1 MLMTAPAP
9 SELAAACRGIGL
21 RTVYQPIVDVARG
34 VVAGYESLVRFAAPP
49 ANPELWFAAARR
61 HGCEAELEAAALASA
76 LSMRATLPANCFL
89 TVNVSPSA
97 LASGAVRQIW
107 REHGSLDGLVVEL
120 TEQARIESYTIL
132 EPDLNGLRAAGA
144 LIAVDDAGAGYAGLR
159 HLLKLRPSIIKLDRD
174 LVADIDLDET
184 KRALTEMLGTFASR
198 IDAWLLAEGI
208 EREGELD
215 TLAALGVPLVQGYL
229 LGRPGP
235 PWVQVDTDAAL
246 RLIARSPRD
255 ARCGLR
261 DHLVVAPATVEL
273 SEAAALFAR
282 PGVEV
287 VVLVDSYERPVAAL
301 RPDMAALGVIRP
313 GMRANVDTPVAEV
326 AARAVTRESGER
338 FAPVLCTDSA
348 GRYLGVVPMERLITA
363 LAAGT
368 DTHSERQQWS
378 V

>member
-1 MLMTAPAP
+1 MLTAPEP

-21 RTVYQPIVDVARG
+21 RTVYQPIVDVTRG
-34 VVAGYESLVRFAAPP
+34 VVTGYESLARFAAPP
-49 ANPELWFAAARR
+49 ANPELWFAAARE
-61 HGCEAELEAAALASA
+61 HGCEAELEAAALANA
-76 LSMRATLPANCFL
+76 LSARSTLPANCFL

-107 REHGSLDGLVVEL
+107 REHGDLNGLVIEL
-120 TEQARIESYTIL
+120 TEQARIESYSDL
-132 EPDLNGLRAAGA
+132 EPDLNRLRSAGA

-159 HLLKLRPSIIKLDRD
+159 HLLNLRPSIIKLDRD
-174 LVADIDLDET
+174 LVANIDLDET
-184 KRALTEMLGTFASR
+184 KRALAEMLGTFASR

-215 TLAALGVPLVQGYL
+215 TLAGLGVPLVQGYL

-235 PWVQVDTDAAL
+235 PWVPVDTDAAL

-255 ARCGLR
+255 AGRTLR
-261 DHLVVAPATVEL
+261 EHLVAAPSTADMAGAAT
-273 SEAAALFAR
+273 FFTQ

-287 VVLVDSYERPVAAL
+287 VVLVDGYDRPVAAL

-313 GMRANVDTPVAEV
+313 GMRANVDTPVSEA
-326 AARAVTRESGER
+326 AARAVTREPGDR
-338 FAPVLCTDSA
+338 FNPLLCTDNA
-348 GRYLGVVPMERLITA
+348 GRYVGVVPMERLITA

-368 DTHSERQQWS
+368 DALGERAS
-378 V
+378 